1 MFGVS
6 AVLWLLLGY
15 AVRGGGHTV
24 RAPEPAV
31 Q

>member
-15 AVRGGGHTV
+15 AVRGGHALQ
-24 RAPEPAV
+24 APEPAV